1 MFNNFAEM
9 TVLVTG
15 GTKGIGRAAVESFVK
30 AGAKVYGTYFW
41 GDNLDSLEQHFSQYS
56 NRPVFL
62 RSDVRDEEA
71 TRSLIETISKKTERI
86 DVLIANAAFAPQ
98 FNASYKFRELLDS
111 IEHNAWP
118 LVTYIYSIQR
128 HFGHV
133 PRYVV
138 AVTSE
143 GHRSC
148 HIQGYDYVA
157 ASKALL
163 EALIKYIG
171 AREEVIINC
180 ISPGLVDTEAFEL
193 VFGKKAQTFIRK
205 FAPHLMV
212 EPEAI
217 GKVSVALCSGLMDSV
232 RGQVITVDNGKLFT
246 DNFAKWVDL
255 IEENF
260 VEKDRDAMLP
270 RQI

>member
-1 MFNNFAEM
+1 MFNNFHEM

-15 GTKGIGRAAVESFVK
+15 GTKGIGRATVESFVK

-41 GDNLDSLEQHFSQYS
+41 GDNLDSLDQHFSKYA
-56 NRPVFL
+56 NRPTFI

-71 TRSLIETISKKTERI
+71 TGRLIEAISHASRRI
-86 DVLIANAAFAPQ
+86 DVLVANAAFAPQ
-98 FNASYKFRELLDS
+98 FDGSYNLRALLDS
-111 IEHNAWP
+111 IGHNAWP
-118 LVTYIYSIQR
+118 LVTYTNSIRSQ
-128 HFGHV
+128 FGEF

-138 AVTSE
+138 ATTSE

-148 HIQGYDYVA
+148 HIVGYDYVA

-163 EALIKYIG
+163 EALTKYIS
-171 AREEVIINC
+171 ARGEIIINC

-193 VFGKKAQTFIRK
+193 IFGQKAQAVIRK

-212 EPEAI
+212 EPEAV
-217 GKVSVALCSGLMDSV
+217 GNVAVALCSGLMDSV

-246 DNFAKWVDL
+246 DNFTQWVDL
-255 IEENF
+255 IEKDF
-260 VEKDRDAMLP
+260 IEKSHADPLL
-270 RQI
+270 